1 MRAEF
6 NVKIEQQ
13 LWIVGLALV
22 FGQIYASRVIQI
34 LIENKI
40 IEDIGSS
47 RSFLTLQKLVTAVK
61 IGKWRG
67 SGEGREKKTPPMKP
81 IHLEIAYRRSP
92 TKCGKL
98 CPGNIK
104 LAISMKRSTVDSF
117 SGIFSFDC
125 KRRKLRW

>member
-40 IEDIGSS
+40 IEDIDSS

-67 SGEGREKKTPPMKP
+67 AREGSERETQRTKP
-81 IHLEIAYRRSP
+81 SHLEKVFRRSP
-92 TKCGKL
+92 TKCGK
-98 CPGNIK
+98 
-104 LAISMKRSTVDSF
+104 
-117 SGIFSFDC
+117 
-125 KRRKLRW
+125 